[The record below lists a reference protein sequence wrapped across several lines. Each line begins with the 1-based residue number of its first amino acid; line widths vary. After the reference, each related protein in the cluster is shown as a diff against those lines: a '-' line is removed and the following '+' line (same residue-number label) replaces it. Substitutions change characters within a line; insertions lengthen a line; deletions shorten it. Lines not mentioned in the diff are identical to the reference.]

1 MQVFYINN
9 NGTILPNTSPTISPG
24 NRAHLY
30 GDGVFESIRIMN
42 GVPINVEN
50 HISRILEGAK
60 VLKMDTPSHYDCAF
74 FQERIIELIQKS
86 EIQKGGKCRLSID
99 RAPGG
104 TYLPKSND
112 GNYYIEV
119 ESYESNY
126 FELNAKGL
134 TVDIFSDIKLQK
146 NFLSNYK
153 TKSCLE
159 YVMAALSAKEMN
171 LDDLFLSDVRGNIL
185 ETSSSN
191 VFLVSNGVLY
201 TPGLEEGC
209 LAGTMRMQ
217 VINLA
222 LRSGIKIYECSIL
235 PQNLLAGDEIFITNA
250 IRGINWIGNYR
261 TKRFSNTIARK
272 LIVSLNEYWRSKLEN

>member
-1 MQVFYINN
+1 MELFYVNN
-9 NGTILPNTSPTISPG
+9 NGAILPNDSPTISPG

-42 GVPINVEN
+42 GKPINLEN
-50 HISRILEGAK
+50 HISRILDGAK
-60 VLKMDTPSHYDCAF
+60 CVKMEVPSNFNTAF
-74 FQERIIELIQKS
+74 FNERILELIEKS
-86 EIQKGGKCRLSID
+86 NISKGGRCRLSID
-99 RAPGG
+99 RASGG
-104 TYLPKSND
+104 TYLPASNEAEF
-112 GNYYIEV
+112 YIEV
-119 ESYESNY
+119 SAYESNY

-159 YVMAALSAKEMN
+159 YVMASISAQEMG

-191 VFLVSNGVLY
+191 VFVVSNGVLY

-222 LRSGIKIYECSIL
+222 LRSGIKVYECSIL

-250 IRGINWIGNYR
+250 IQGINWIGSYR
-261 TKRFSNTIARK
+261 TKKFSNTIARK
-272 LIVSLNEYWRSKLEN
+272 LIVSLNEYWRSQLES